1 MALAA
6 GCSTL
11 EKTPDLAVNPRLY
24 TDVAYE
30 SAAPGDVEVFVAPTV
45 DQRDGAALPTHD
57 HGYPIRYGGDDFWQ
71 RPVAVMVGE
80 VLHRQLQQSRIF
92 GALVDRAGPDCAV
105 LKPSLVTFT
114 VGAQEGMAG
123 SMTFAEVGLRVVVLG
138 PAGADGARPLWHD
151 QVYAN
156 RQRTEL
162 QVNPASPYLLVGPAL
177 QVAMA
182 GALSGLDGSNV
193 ARSDVPVDAPLL
205 GERAAAPVGR

>member
-71 RPVAVMVGE
+71 RPVAVMVGAASE
-80 VLHRQLQQSRIF
+80 LVAAATICVVPAE
-92 GALVDRAGPDCAV
+92 GASFSGTATAAACGRAGAALAACRALLAV
-105 LKPSLVTFT
+105 AASFRMRSSTCVVPFPPS
-114 VGAQEGMAG
+114 A
-123 SMTFAEVGLRVVVLG
+123 RVR
-138 PAGADGARPLWHD
+138 RPSC
-151 QVYAN
+151 N
-156 RQRTEL
+156 R
-162 QVNPASPYLLVGPAL
+162 
-177 QVAMA
+177 
-182 GALSGLDGSNV
+182 
-193 ARSDVPVDAPLL
+193 
-205 GERAAAPVGR
+205 